1 MPILPDLHA
10 WVAMALTLGA
20 LYLFSREHIRAEA
33 TSLAVLLIL
42 ALLFYLFPYGG
53 FRPAD
58 LFANFGHEGLVTV
71 CALMVLG
78 QGLDRTGAMQP
89 VVTLLARAWATR
101 PTLALLV
108 TLVLAWATSGFINDT
123 PQIVMLIPVLVA
135 CTMRARVAP
144 SRVLLPMGMAVLLGG
159 MTTTIGSGS
168 NILAVGIAAG
178 FGIQLHMF
186 DFFVPA
192 AIGGLAGLMFLWLVA
207 PRLLPDRRPM
217 LSDTSPRL
225 FNAVLYITTDSFAA
239 GRRLADVRRR
249 TEDRMRIERIG
260 RGDSLFVAKLPSVRL
275 QPGDRLYV
283 RDTADRLKEFERL
296 LGATL
301 YDESDIEHPV
311 REGAPLRDEGQQL
324 AEVVVSRSSPLHNRT
339 LNAAHFSSL
348 YKLVPLAIHTT
359 RGSTDAVEDLNEVRL
374 QAGDVLL
381 VQGTR
386 QAVAELRGSGS
397 MLVLD
402 GTIDLPHTDR
412 APWALA
418 TLMAVVGVAATGLLP
433 MSLSALCGVALMLAT
448 RCLRW
453 RDLSAALSL
462 PLILLV
468 VASLSLGD
476 AMTVTGAIDFIAGLF
491 LAVTRDL
498 PVPVIL
504 SGLMLV
510 LVVITNLVT
519 NNTVAVIGVPIAI
532 RIAEQLAAPVE
543 PFVVAA
549 IFAANMSY
557 ATPIGY
563 QGNLLIMSAGDYRFA
578 DFVRV
583 GVPLTLLMWL
593 MFSLYLPVYYGLWK

>member
-1 MPILPDLHA
+1 
-10 WVAMALTLGA
+10 
-20 LYLFSREHIRAEA
+20 
-33 TSLAVLLIL
+33 
-42 ALLFYLFPYGG
+42 
-53 FRPAD
+53 
-58 LFANFGHEGLVTV
+58 
-71 CALMVLG
+71 
-78 QGLDRTGAMQP
+78 
-89 VVTLLARAWATR
+89 
-101 PTLALLV
+101 
-108 TLVLAWATSGFINDT
+108 
-123 PQIVMLIPVLVA
+123 
-135 CTMRARVAP
+135 
-144 SRVLLPMGMAVLLGG
+144 
-159 MTTTIGSGS
+159 
-168 NILAVGIAAG
+168 
-178 FGIQLHMF
+178 
-186 DFFVPA
+186 
-192 AIGGLAGLMFLWLVA
+192 
-207 PRLLPDRRPM
+207 
-217 LSDTSPRL
+217 
-225 FNAVLYITTDSFAA
+225 
-239 GRRLADVRRR
+239 
-249 TEDRMRIERIG
+249 
-260 RGDSLFVAKLPSVRL
+260 
-275 QPGDRLYV
+275 
-283 RDTADRLKEFERL
+283 
-296 LGATL
+296 
-301 YDESDIEHPV
+301 
-311 REGAPLRDEGQQL
+311 
-324 AEVVVSRSSPLHNRT
+324 
-339 LNAAHFSSL
+339 
-348 YKLVPLAIHTT
+348 
-359 RGSTDAVEDLNEVRL
+359 
-374 QAGDVLL
+374 
-381 VQGTR
+381 
-386 QAVAELRGSGS
+386 
-397 MLVLD
+397 
-402 GTIDLPHTDR
+402 
-412 APWALA
+412 
-418 TLMAVVGVAATGLLP
+418 

>member
-1 MPILPDLHA
+1 MG
-10 WVAMALTLGA
+10 LTIGA

-33 TSLAVLLIL
+33 TSLVVLLAL
-42 ALLFYLFPYGG
+42 ALLFYLFPYKE

-71 CALMVLG
+71 CALMILG
-78 QGLDRTGAMQP
+78 SGLDRTGAMQP
-89 VVTLLARAWATR
+89 LVTVLARTWIHR
-101 PTLALLV
+101 PRLALFV
-108 TLVLAWATSGFINDT
+108 TLVAAWATSGFINDT

-135 CTMRARVAP
+135 CTMRAGRAP
-144 SRVLLPMGMAVLLGG
+144 SDVLLPMGMAVLIGG
-159 MTTTIGSGS
+159 MTTTIGSGT
-168 NILAVGIAAG
+168 NILAVGIAAD
-178 FGIQLHMF
+178 FGVDFHMF

-192 AIGGLAGLMFLWLVA
+192 AVGGLVGLLFLWLVA
-207 PRLLPDRRPM
+207 PRLLPERRPLM
-217 LSDTSPRL
+217 TDTSPRL
-225 FNAVLYITTDSFAA
+225 FNGILYINADSVAV
-239 GRRLADVRRR
+239 GRTVAEVRRR

-260 RGDSLFVAKLPSVRL
+260 RGEGLFVAKLPSVRL

-283 RDTADRLKEFERL
+283 RDTADRLKEFERA

-301 YDESDIEHPV
+301 YNASDVQNPV
-311 REGAPLRDEGQQL
+311 AEGAPLRSEGQQL
-324 AEVVVSRSSPLHNRT
+324 AEVVVSRSSPLHNRS
-339 LNAAHFSSL
+339 LNTAHFSSL
-348 YKLVPLAIHTT
+348 YNLVPLAIHRT
-359 RGSTDAVEDLNEVRL
+359 RTGADTAEDLSDIRL

-386 QAVAELRGSGS
+386 HAIAELRSSGS

-412 APWALA
+412 APWALGI
-418 TLMAVVGVAATGLLP
+418 LLAVVVAAATGLLP
-433 MSLSALCGVALMLAT
+433 MSLASLCGVAAMLLF

-453 RDLSAALSL
+453 RDLGTSLSM
-462 PLILLV
+462 PVILLV

-476 AMTVTGAIDFIAGLF
+476 AMTITGAIDFIAQLF
-491 LAVTRDL
+491 VSGTAGL

-510 LVVITNLVT
+510 LAVITNMVT

-563 QGNLLIMSAGDYRFA
+563 QGNLLIMSAGGYKFA

-583 GVPLTLLMWL
+583 GVPLTILMWVT
-593 MFSLYLPVYYGLWK
+593 FSIFLPIYYGL